1 MIGSASDTKYKA
13 DGGSSLSGSARG
25 AKYTAEGGRNL
36 IGSKKTAN
44 TQLIEEVI

>member
-1 MIGSASDTKYKA
+1 MIDSASDTKYKA
-13 DGGSSLSGSARG
+13 GGVSNLIGSVRG

-36 IGSKKTAN
+36 IGSKKKAN